1 MTNLFN
7 TVAAVSTPRGKGGI
21 AVIRISGPDAV
32 GVAQR
37 MFLPSF
43 GKPLSDCGERRAVFG
58 TILDAR
64 DEPLDEGIAVI
75 FRGPRSFTGEDVA
88 ELSCHGGPAVTEA
101 VCHSAFAHGA
111 DPAGPGEFTRRAF
124 LNGKLS
130 LTEAEAVG
138 RLIDADT
145 EERLALSS
153 GGLRGNVSRR
163 IGEISASMLSTMTAL
178 YAAIDYPEE
187 DVGDE
192 GEREIGNTIKKALGA
207 VRELLSTYRVGRAV
221 ADGVKT
227 VICGRPNVGKSS
239 LFNLMTG
246 EDSAIVTDVAGTTRD
261 ILRETVS
268 FGGVTL
274 RLADT
279 AGLRGGAE
287 EKGESLNV
295 VDPLNP
301 ADPLNFVERI
311 GIDRA
316 RKEIADAELI
326 LAVFDGSVPL
336 TAEDRET
343 LSLLD
348 ASAAP
353 SAVRI
358 AVINKSDRGLAL
370 TGEELS
376 EIDAAVRG
384 GKRVTLSAA
393 SGDGSSLSDAIRD
406 AFSAGEFD
414 LRRDAVIWDTR
425 QRAALEHARSAL
437 EAAAAAID
445 AGDPIDCV
453 CTLAEEA
460 IAALDETD
468 GRTVDEGIV
477 NEIFKR
483 FCVGK

>member
-32 GVAQR
+32 GVAER

-75 FRGPRSFTGEDVA
+75 FRGPRSFTGADVA

-101 VCHSAFAHGA
+101 VCHSALAHGA

-153 GGLRGNVSRR
+153 GGLRGNVSTR

-192 GEREIGNTIKKALGA
+192 GEREIGNTIKKALA
-207 VRELLSTYRVGRAV
+207 DVRELLSTYRVGRAV

-287 EKGESLNV
+287 EIGDPLNLVESLNV
-295 VDPLNP
+295 V
-301 ADPLNFVERI
+301 EQI

-336 TAEDRET
+336 TPEDRET
-343 LSLLD
+343 LSLLRS
-348 ASAAP
+348 SATP

-393 SGDGSSLSDAIRD
+393 SGDGSALSDAIRD

-414 LRRDAVIWDTR
+414 LRRDAVIWDAR

-437 EAAAAAID
+437 EAAASAID

-460 IAALDETD
+460 MAALDETD
-468 GRTVDEGIV
+468 GRSVDEGIV